1 MQYDLTVHMNADG
14 FAVLCHHT
22 DKGKEFMDA
31 IGAETL
37 MSMLPDEF
45 EASVPPDVLVGYVCP
60 ESGQVTQ
67 MSKNSL
73 Q

>member
-14 FAVLCHHT
+14 LAVLCHHT
-22 DKGKEFMDA
+22 DKGKEFIDSTGTA
-31 IGAETL
+31 KL
-37 MSMLPDEF
+37 MLMLPDEF
-45 EASVPPDVLVGYVCP
+45 ELSVPPDLLVGYVCP
-60 ESGQVTQ
+60 ESGQVVQ